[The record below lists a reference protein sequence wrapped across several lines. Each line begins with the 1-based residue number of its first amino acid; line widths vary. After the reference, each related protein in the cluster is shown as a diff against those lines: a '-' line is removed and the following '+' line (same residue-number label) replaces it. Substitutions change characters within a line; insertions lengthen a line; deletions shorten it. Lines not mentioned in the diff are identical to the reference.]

1 MLRLKLLLAKLQSLA
16 FYIVGGAIVL
26 GGVWFLLTAPYQQW
40 GEIVSLQINKDELSG
55 EVTRLDKAI
64 AILAAVDQKQLAS
77 DLASVNAALPGQK
90 KTSGLVAGLSAVASA
105 SGVALRELSFSPG
118 KIATESSEVVD
129 QPLAGSKV
137 RVVTAA
143 LTLGA
148 DLPRLGSFLS
158 KLQLASQL
166 LGVSAVGFT
175 GSSAREPLST
185 VSLSVYYQPPNSSV
199 IDWGSV
205 RPVSDK
211 ERQILASLSS
221 KDVFILPEEQR

>member
-1 MLRLKLLLAKLQSLA
+1 MLKLKLLLVKLQGLA
-16 FYIVGGAIVL
+16 FYIVCAAVVV

-40 GEIVSLQINKDELSG
+40 GEIASLQINKQQLSE
-55 EVTRLDKAI
+55 EVVRLDKAI
-64 AILAAVDQKQLAS
+64 TILAAVDQKQLAQ

-105 SGVALRELSFSPG
+105 SGVAVRELTFSPG
-118 KIATESSEVVD
+118 RIATESSEVSD

-137 RVVTAA
+137 RVVTAS
-143 LTLGA
+143 LSVGS

-158 KLQLASQL
+158 KLQSASQL
-166 LGVSAVGFT
+166 LGISSVGFT
-175 GSSAREPLST
+175 GATAREPLST
-185 VSLSVYYQPPNSSV
+185 VSLSVYYQPPNSGV
-199 IDWGSV
+199 IDWGNV

-221 KDVFILPEEQR
+221 QDVFILPEEQR

>member
-1 MLRLKLLLAKLQSLA
+1 MLKLKLLLVRLQGLA
-16 FYIVGGAIVL
+16 FYIGGAAVVL

-40 GEIVSLQINKDELSG
+40 GEITSLQINKEQLSD

-64 AILAAVDQKQLAS
+64 TILTAIDQKQLAQ

-105 SGVALRELSFSPG
+105 SGVVVRELTFSPG
-118 KIATESSEVVD
+118 RIATESSEVSNE
-129 QPLAGSKV
+129 QLAGSKV
-137 RVVTAA
+137 RVVTAS
-143 LTLGA
+143 LSVGS

-158 KLQLASQL
+158 KLQSASQL
-166 LGVSAVGFT
+166 LGVSSVGFT
-175 GSSAREPLST
+175 AGSAREPLST
-185 VSLSVYYQPPNSSV
+185 ISLSVYYQPPSAGV
-199 IDWGSV
+199 IDWGEV